1 MGAWASWVLAAAAAA
16 CCLSDRGVLEDEGQR
31 DVRENMDDGLV
42 AGIEVDEMN
51 PVHRNTLTGQE
62 FERTNLGC
70 MAGCCN

>member
-1 MGAWASWVLAAAAAA
+1 
-16 CCLSDRGVLEDEGQR
+16 
-31 DVRENMDDGLV
+31 MDDGLV
-42 AGIEVDEMN
+42 AGIEGDEMN